1 MKRWLQ
7 KTSIQDVKIF
17 IIISFSTDFSN
28 DLQLLRLHVFLTCTI
43 CYNKFMKID
52 ITQIKELLEKQ
63 KDFLRNTYQVDDL
76 GVFGSVARGDNNEVS
91 DIDVLVKF
99 VKPVGMFKFIELE
112 EYLSKLLGKRVDL
125 VT

>member
-1 MKRWLQ
+1 
-7 KTSIQDVKIF
+7 
-17 IIISFSTDFSN
+17 
-28 DLQLLRLHVFLTCTI
+28 
-43 CYNKFMKID
+43 MKID
-52 ITQIKELLEKQ
+52 ITHIKEILEKQ
-63 KDFLRNTYQVDDL
+63 KDFLKDTYQVDDL

-125 VT
+125 VTQRALKPAIKNEVLQEVIYV